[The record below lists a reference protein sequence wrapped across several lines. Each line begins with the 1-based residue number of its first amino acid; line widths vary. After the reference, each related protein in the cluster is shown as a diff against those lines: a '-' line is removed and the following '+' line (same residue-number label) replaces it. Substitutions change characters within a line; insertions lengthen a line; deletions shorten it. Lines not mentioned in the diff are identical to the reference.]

1 MYTEIN
7 SPKVVLYISTGLS
20 TGGAE
25 RMLYNLLSK
34 TNRLRFEP
42 IVVSLLDR
50 GTWGDRIEALNIPV
64 YTVGMKRGMPTPPAF
79 LRLMQ
84 LISQTEPDL
93 IQGWM
98 YHGNLA
104 AQLATVFRQK
114 RIPVL
119 WSIHNSAD
127 ALVSE
132 KKMTEAVVKFG
143 AQLSKYPANITF
155 VSRTSKSQHE
165 VLGYSSANACV
176 IPNGFDTSLFTPSIE
191 AKSSVRLELGLSS
204 NCFLIGLICRYHPMK
219 DHANFIQAAALLLKD
234 RSDVHFILAGTEVN
248 SENHSLQQ
256 LIQNLEISNHIH
268 LLGERKDISRLT
280 AALDIASSASAYGEA
295 FPMVVGESMSCA
307 VPCVVT
313 DVGDS
318 AWIVGNTGKVVPPR
332 NSEALANAWKEL
344 IEMGEEYRQAL
355 GKAARARIIEC
366 FGLETVVS
374 QYEAVYENALLNNKS
389 EK

>member
-1 MYTEIN
+1 
-7 SPKVVLYISTGLS
+7 
-20 TGGAE
+20 
-25 RMLYNLLSK
+25 
-34 TNRLRFEP
+34 
-42 IVVSLLDR
+42 
-50 GTWGDRIEALNIPV
+50 
-64 YTVGMKRGMPTPPAF
+64 
-79 LRLMQ
+79 
-84 LISQTEPDL
+84 
-93 IQGWM
+93 
-98 YHGNLA
+98 
-104 AQLATVFRQK
+104 
-114 RIPVL
+114 
-119 WSIHNSAD
+119 
-127 ALVSE
+127 
-132 KKMTEAVVKFG
+132 
-143 AQLSKYPANITF
+143 
-155 VSRTSKSQHE
+155 
-165 VLGYSSANACV
+165 
-176 IPNGFDTSLFTPSIE
+176 
-191 AKSSVRLELGLSS
+191 
-204 NCFLIGLICRYHPMK
+204 MK